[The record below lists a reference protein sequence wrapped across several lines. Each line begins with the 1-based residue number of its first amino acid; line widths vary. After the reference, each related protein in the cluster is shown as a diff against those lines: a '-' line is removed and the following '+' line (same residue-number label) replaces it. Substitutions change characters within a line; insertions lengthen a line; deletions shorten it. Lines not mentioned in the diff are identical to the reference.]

1 MKRIL
6 SLALICIML
15 ISVLTLTSCQ
25 VYKTVDGF
33 VKDKLQDWGV
43 ITRTTIT
50 REEWD
55 ANWYSNNFS
64 LVYTRNGEFESDII
78 KTETTMKGYMGE
90 QLIYF
95 NTVDGVVYIIIQME
109 DGNWYAGEWG
119 NEDLA
124 EYTLYDALDG
134 DCYDIYDEL
143 KYDNSKQVY
152 TWSDD
157 ELTAEFKFEN
167 GALIIAVFEDVETGE
182 KLTISNVGTTSFEI
196 PEYTIYDSTT
206 MAPGATAPQ

>member
-15 ISVLTLTSCQ
+15 LSVLTLTSCQ

-64 LVYTRNGEFESDII
+64 MVYTHKDGFVEEIL
-78 KTETTMKGYMGE
+78 KTESSMKGYMGE

-95 NTVDGVVYIIIQME
+95 TTIDNTCYIVLE
-109 DGNWYAGEWG
+109 ENGTWYAAEWG
-119 NEDLA
+119 GRDLA

-167 GALIIAVFEDVETGE
+167 GALIIAVFEDAQTGE
-182 KLTISNVGTTSFEI
+182 KLTVSNVGTTSFEI
-196 PEYTIYDSTT
+196 PEYTIYDPTT

>member
-64 LVYTRNGEFESDII
+64 LVYTRNGEFVSDII
-78 KTETTMKGYMGE
+78 KTKTTMKGYLGE

-95 NTVDGVVYIIIQME
+95 TTIDNTSYIVLE
-109 DGNWYAGEWG
+109 ENGTWYAAEWG
-119 NEDLA
+119 GRDLA

-134 DCYDIYDEL
+134 DCYNIYDEL
-143 KYDNSKQVY
+143 EYDNSRQVY

-167 GALIIAVFEDVETGE
+167 GALIIAVFEDVETCE

-196 PEYTIYDSTT
+196 PEYTIYDPTT

>member
-15 ISVLTLTSCQ
+15 LSVLTLTSCQ

-64 LVYTRNGEFESDII
+64 MVYTHKDGFVEEIL
-78 KTETTMKGYMGE
+78 KTESSMKGYMGE

-95 NTVDGVVYIIIQME
+95 TTIDNTCYIVLE
-109 DGNWYAGEWG
+109 ENGTWYAAEWG
-119 NEDLA
+119 GRDLA

-167 GALIIAVFEDVETGE
+167 GALIIAVFEDAQTGE
-182 KLTISNVGTTSFEI
+182 KLTVSNVGTTSFAI

>member
-15 ISVLTLTSCQ
+15 LSVLTLTSCQ

-64 LVYTRNGEFESDII
+64 VVYTHKDGFVEETL
-78 KTETTMKGYMGE
+78 KTESSMKGYLGE

-95 NTVDGVVYIIIQME
+95 TTIDNTIYIVLE
-109 DGNWYAGEWG
+109 ENGTWYAAEWG
-119 NEDLA
+119 GTDLA

-167 GALIIAVFEDVETGE
+167 GVLVNAVFEDVETGE

-196 PEYTIYDSTT
+196 PEYTIYDPTT

>member
-6 SLALICIML
+6 SLAIICIML
-15 ISVLTLTSCQ
+15 FSLFTLTSCQ

-33 VKDKLQDWGV
+33 VKDKLQDLGI

-119 NEDLA
+119 DENLA

-143 KYDNSKQVY
+143 EYDNSRQVY

-157 ELTAEFKFEN
+157 ELIAEFKFED
-167 GALIIAVFEDVETGE
+167 GALIIAVFEDTKTGE

-196 PEYTIYDSTT
+196 PEYTIYDPAI

>member
-1 MKRIL
+1 
-6 SLALICIML
+6 ML
-15 ISVLTLTSCQ
+15 ISVLTLTSCE
-25 VYKTVDGF
+25 VYRNVEGF

-64 LVYTRNGEFESDII
+64 VVYTHKDGFVEEIL
-78 KTETTMKGYMGE
+78 KTESSMKGYIGE

-143 KYDNSKQVY
+143 KYDNSKQIY

-167 GALIIAVFEDVETGE
+167 GVLITAVFEDVETGE
-182 KLTISNVGTTSFEI
+182 KLTVSNVGTTTIEI
-196 PEYTIYDSTT
+196 PEYTIYDPTT

>member
-15 ISVLTLTSCQ
+15 LSVLTLTSCQ

-64 LVYTRNGEFESDII
+64 LVYTHKDGFVEEIL
-78 KTETTMKGYMGE
+78 KTESSMKGYMGE

-95 NTVDGVVYIIIQME
+95 TTIDNTCYIVLE
-109 DGNWYAGEWG
+109 ENGTWYAAEWG
-119 NEDLA
+119 GMDLA
-124 EYTLYDALDG
+124 EYILYDALDG

-143 KYDNSKQVY
+143 EYDNSRQVY

-157 ELTAEFKFEN
+157 ELIAEFKFED
-167 GALIIAVFEDVETGE
+167 GALIIAVFENTKTGE

-196 PEYTIYDSTT
+196 PEYTIYDPTT

>member
-6 SLALICIML
+6 SLALVCIML
-15 ISVLTLTSCQ
+15 LSVLTLTSCE
-25 VYKTVDGF
+25 VYRNVEGF

-64 LVYTRNGEFESDII
+64 VVYTHKDGFVEEIL
-78 KTETTMKGYMGE
+78 KTESSMKGYIGE

-95 NTVDGVVYIIIQME
+95 TTIDNTSYIVLE
-109 DGNWYAGEWG
+109 ENGTWYAAEWG
-119 NEDLA
+119 GRDLA

-134 DCYDIYDEL
+134 ECYDIYDEL
-143 KYDNSKQVY
+143 EYDNSRQVY

-157 ELTAEFKFEN
+157 EVKLEFKFEN
-167 GALIIAVFEDVETGE
+167 GVLITAVFEDVETGE

-196 PEYTIYDSTT
+196 PEYTIYDPTT